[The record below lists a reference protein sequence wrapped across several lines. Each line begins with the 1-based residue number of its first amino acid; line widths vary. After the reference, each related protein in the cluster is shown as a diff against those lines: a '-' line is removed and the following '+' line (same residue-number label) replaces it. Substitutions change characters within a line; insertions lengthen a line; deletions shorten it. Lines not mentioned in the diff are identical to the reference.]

1 MSTDMSEEG
10 FAALKA
16 MMNIARG
23 MVRARLADV
32 RAELVRSG
40 HTETAIDE
48 AVKAWASYEAKKQW
62 LGGQS

>member
-1 MSTDMSEEG
+1 MTDEG

-16 MMNIARG
+16 MVNIARG

-40 HTETAIDE
+40 HTEIAIDE
-48 AVKAWASYEAKKQW
+48 ALKAWASYEAKKQSY
-62 LGGQS
+62 GVES